1 MCRPLDLK
9 ERGEELRLIHTNAD
23 KTAHLGKINHLTL
36 SWSDIIKEDL
46 MADAASFS
54 YADASIGTALA
65 LFTINIRYCAKVLS
79 DSSKRY

>member
-1 MCRPLDLK
+1 
-9 ERGEELRLIHTNAD
+9 
-23 KTAHLGKINHLTL
+23 
-36 SWSDIIKEDL
+36 

>member
-1 MCRPLDLK
+1 M
-9 ERGEELRLIHTNAD
+9 RLIHTNAD

-54 YADASIGTALA
+54 YADASIGTDTLC
-65 LFTINIRYCAKVLS
+65 FSIVYYQHTVLCKS
-79 DSSKRY
+79 VE